1 MNDSSILS
9 SKQVGLQTSL
19 DHASSHQ
26 LPSEDLD
33 PILCLLCRA
42 GIQKERSVW
51 SDDPG
56 GGEGRGG
63 VRRGGEGSGEGR
75 GGEWPPDF
83 PAIPKYFYA

>member
-1 MNDSSILS
+1 M
-9 SKQVGLQTSL
+9 GLQTSL

-42 GIQKERSVW
+42 GIQEERSVW

-56 GGEGRGG
+56 GGREGRG
-63 VRRGGEGSGEGR
+63 GEGR
-75 GGEWPPDF
+75 GGEGRGGDGRGGEGKGDG
-83 PAIPKYFYA
+83 IISSQN